1 MKFFANLVLL
11 VLSFPPCAPSAQF
24 DKLSKELIKRKNAEP
39 LDIINDEI
47 LKYLFTLAILKIFFY
62 CRKKKSFI
70 CFFKFALILVFLVI

>member
-47 LKYLFTLAILKIFFY
+47 LKYLFTLAILKIFFIVE
-62 CRKKKSFI
+62 KKNHL
-70 CFFKFALILVFLVI
+70 FAFLNLL